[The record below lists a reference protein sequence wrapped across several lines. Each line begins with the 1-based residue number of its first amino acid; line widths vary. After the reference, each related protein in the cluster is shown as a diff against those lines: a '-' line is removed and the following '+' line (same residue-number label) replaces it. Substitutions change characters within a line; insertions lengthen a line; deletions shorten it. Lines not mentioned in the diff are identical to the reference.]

1 VFASFLQLLS
11 LSAEAFAN
19 SGGVIE
25 AFEAQQILL
34 TLDSSTSFTNMY
46 RGNQVVPLAKM
57 SGQTISDMLGGMGK
71 WLLGICAENGY
82 LISKYLP
89 SQSKPSDSNHITSQL
104 MATLGF
110 IRYAR
115 FTGQP
120 DHLALADRTL
130 NYNLAQYYRLQ
141 SGIFDTDQREK
152 VELGTTALAALAIL
166 EHPNSDRYREIFQM
180 LCQEIQDRW
189 QPDGSFSI
197 SCQSPVQ
204 NLHPGL
210 VLLLWASIY
219 QENHNQYLLQQCRQ
233 SFLYYRQWHLANR
246 HSAFIPWHTQA
257 YALLY
262 DETGDPL
269 FRDFIFEMND
279 WLLPMQQWEQLR
291 SIDAR
296 GRFYNPAEKEYG
308 SPHAATTGNY
318 LQGLVDAYRLAR
330 QSNDTARANAY
341 KLAIWRGLRNI
352 RQLQFKDDV
361 DMFYVQERSLVQ
373 GAVRTNVYDNT
384 IRIDNVT
391 QSLMAIL
398 QLDDLPEFPKQAPQ
412 PKLAFQKFQQKVD
425 IAPIMAEITEKS

>member
-1 VFASFLQLLS
+1 
-11 LSAEAFAN
+11 
-19 SGGVIE
+19 
-25 AFEAQQILL
+25 
-34 TLDSSTSFTNMY
+34 
-46 RGNQVVPLAKM
+46 
-57 SGQTISDMLGGMGK
+57 
-71 WLLGICAENGY
+71 
-82 LISKYLP
+82 
-89 SQSKPSDSNHITSQL
+89 
-104 MATLGF
+104 
-110 IRYAR
+110 
-115 FTGQP
+115 
-120 DHLALADRTL
+120 
-130 NYNLAQYYRLQ
+130 
-141 SGIFDTDQREK
+141 
-152 VELGTTALAALAIL
+152 
-166 EHPNSDRYREIFQM
+166 
-180 LCQEIQDRW
+180 
-189 QPDGSFSI
+189 
-197 SCQSPVQ
+197 
-204 NLHPGL
+204 

-219 QENHNQYLLQQCRQ
+219 QVNHDQYLLQQCRQ

-341 KLAIWRGLRNI
+341 NLAIWRGLRNI

-361 DMFYVQERSLVQ
+361 DMFYIKERSLVQ

-384 IRIDNVT
+384 IRIDNV
-391 QSLMAIL
+391 QQNLMAIL
-398 QLDDLPEFPKQAPQ
+398 KLYHSPEFS
-412 PKLAFQKFQQKVD
+412 QQG
-425 IAPIMAEITEKS
+425 